1 MIVLGVISFLCVLGL
16 KELTRADISST
27 EAYTIGEFPE
37 LFDQKRGKHGPPI
50 RYQASDGATILAMV
64 REGLGITILPRMMFP
79 EKLEGIAG
87 IPLDPPLQLQIGLAV
102 RSADSAS
109 PGAALFVQTA
119 VAWVQEQAAL
129 LPRAR

>member
-1 MIVLGVISFLCVLGL
+1 
-16 KELTRADISST
+16 
-27 EAYTIGEFPE
+27 
-37 LFDQKRGKHGPPI
+37 
-50 RYQASDGATILAMV
+50 MV
-64 REGLGITILPRMMFP
+64 REGLGITILPRMMLP

-102 RSADSAS
+102 RSQETAS

-119 VAWVQEQAAL
+119 VTWVQEQAAL